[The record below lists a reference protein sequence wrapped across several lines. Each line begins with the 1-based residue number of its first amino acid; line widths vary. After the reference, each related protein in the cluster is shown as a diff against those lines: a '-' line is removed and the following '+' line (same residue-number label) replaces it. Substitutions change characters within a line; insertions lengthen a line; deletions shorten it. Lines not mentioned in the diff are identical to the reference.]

1 MKTEPLFANTYTAL
15 AGRLDEDRSAIA
27 RALSEPSAPQKT
39 RRGWSVQAVRDFL
52 FIRRLEKMTDA
63 AFQVMCHSVESEP
76 FDAEYFCDADNGRR
90 MLGEIRIKGRIA
102 MIADLRS

>member
-52 FIRRLEKMTDA
+52 FIRRLEKNDRCGISGHVSQRRKRA
-63 AFQVMCHSVESEP
+63 